1 MCMKPHETVAGATQG
16 TRPAITSLLLVALLL
31 AVALTVPA
39 IAQEE
44 SAAPAAAPTL
54 TPTQTPEA
62 TPDLGQAL
70 HAAINECRAKT
81 RELSAAAKDAN
92 PQDAA
97 ALRAEA
103 VAVRRALKR
112 QLLEIQLEY
121 AQRSGDAALVDELT
135 GILQRLDQPAVGVP
149 QNRPAPEQTPQPA
162 PAAR

>member
-1 MCMKPHETVAGATQG
+1 MSMKPHETVAGAVQG
-16 TRPAITSLLLVALLL
+16 TRPAITSLLLVALFL
-31 AVALTVPA
+31 AVAPIAPA

-44 SAAPAAAPTL
+44 AAAPVA
-54 TPTQTPEA
+54 EA

-70 HAAINECRAKT
+70 RAAVDACRART

-97 ALRAEA
+97 VLRAEA
-103 VAVRRALKR
+103 IAVRQALKR